1 MSSMWR
7 PGRFILFVLLMGG
20 FIFQAWAGGSA
31 RREQMVANYSGCEW
45 TDPMGQELYQ
55 CIKDNNGFSTLWCF
69 NTTIENNC
77 DKKPAADSNLDSLLA
92 QNDTDQ
98 VTDSGGTVPIDEDI
112 YEKAME
118 AEYKMFQF
126 RDCPYTDEMGDHM
139 FECIK
144 EYDGFNAHGCFK
156 DSVRLFCPESSD

>member
-1 MSSMWR
+1 MIEGASLR
-7 PGRFILFVLLMGG
+7 IAVLL
-20 FIFQAWAGGSA
+20 ST
-31 RREQMVANYSGCEW
+31 Y
-45 TDPMGQELYQ
+45 
-55 CIKDNNGFSTLWCF
+55 NGESYL
-69 NTTIENNC
+69 
-77 DKKPAADSNLDSLLA
+77 AAQLDSLLA
-92 QNDTDQ
+92 QNDTDR

-156 DSVRLFCPESSD
+156 DSERLFCPESSDYEIQKVGKSCRPFTVLFV